1 MHQNNECEEQC
12 QRERMNE
19 NRRKGSRGCHSPL
32 LTYHSF
38 QKTFSH
44 NFARQHTSLLPPRL
58 PFIHQQALTEHLL
71 WAGHRAGSRLQRWI
85 THGLHPQGTTDLL
98 RNGHRNEKSG
108 KSSKRGNC
116 QMLSDFILGYN
127 NFFTHRCCGAGDC
140 MWGWLVSGSPWCL
153 GSQPGRHKA
162 WADFLTGS
170 WIHLVPGAKKLR
182 VFHVSCLGEGTYK
195 TIPCCSILFY
205 FPLLLTVSSGCGLQD
220 VSCS

>member
-1 MHQNNECEEQC
+1 MHQKNECEEQG

-19 NRRKGSRGCHSPL
+19 NRRKGSRGYHSPL

-44 NFARQHTSLLPPRL
+44 NFARQHTFLLPPRL
-58 PFIHQQALTEHLL
+58 LFIHQQALTEHLL
-71 WAGHRAGSRLQRWI
+71 WAGHRVGSRLQRWI

-153 GSQPGRHKA
+153 GSQPGRTKPG
-162 WADFLTGS
+162 LTSWLGAGFIWCLERKSSGS
-170 WIHLVPGAKKLR
+170 SMS
-182 VFHVSCLGEGTYK
+182 HVWVRGPIKQSLAAPY
-195 TIPCCSILFY
+195 CSISL
-205 FPLLLTVSSGCGLQD
+205 
-220 VSCS
+220 